1 MGPPSVQGASL
12 DWNVGTRGVLSQGL
26 PVPSH
31 RIPVVPRQASGEPF
45 SPPPH
50 CAPNTPHRLS
60 SAPRPHLLPGS
71 LCARNTSQAED
82 QLRGLGAAQ
91 VPEMR
96 LPGPDLTP
104 AFSVWVLKRERGP
117 TTPCP
122 HTPWLVSGNTEEPH
136 GPRVETNKLRRW
148 VPRHQGFGKAES
160 GGEAPAGPGGHLCEA
175 GVEGTR
181 RPEAPNLC

>member
-31 RIPVVPRQASGEPF
+31 RIPVVPGQASGEPF

-96 LPGPDLTP
+96 LPGRTSLRP
-104 AFSVWVLKRERGP
+104 FQ
-117 TTPCP
+117 
-122 HTPWLVSGNTEEPH
+122 SG
-136 GPRVETNKLRRW
+136 
-148 VPRHQGFGKAES
+148 F
-160 GGEAPAGPGGHLCEA
+160 
-175 GVEGTR
+175 
-181 RPEAPNLC
+181 